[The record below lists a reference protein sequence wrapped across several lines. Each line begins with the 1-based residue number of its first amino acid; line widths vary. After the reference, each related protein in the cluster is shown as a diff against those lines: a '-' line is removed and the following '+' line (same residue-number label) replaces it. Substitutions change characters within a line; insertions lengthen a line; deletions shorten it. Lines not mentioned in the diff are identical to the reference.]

1 MLNPSVRG
9 LAALLNPST
18 WGLVDMFDPSA
29 RCLTAMIFLLFK
41 SNL

>member
-1 MLNPSVRG
+1 MLDPNVRG

-18 WGLVDMFDPSA
+18 WGLADMSDPSA

-41 SNL
+41 SNI